1 MQNGPKGLRSVVWEN
16 CVGIKE
22 ALERLIEGV
31 QQVPHVYRPST
42 ETFAE
47 LDVQKVARELELD
60 KRGRTNGEKNKAE
73 EDSRA
78 LDETEQRILE
88 YVKREQRAS
97 HGALHDQI
105 RLYSER
111 LAALDFEGAL
121 AVVESSAIE
130 AAAEFRVQA
139 RQGKDLLHARRRDLQ
154 AMEEWRDIFQRQNDL
169 KRPAIYPDPPVRWLK
184 IGILILLLAGEMA
197 INGNFLARGSSL
209 GLVGGA
215 LEALSFAALNIIGTA
230 IIVFFGVRQLAHRN
244 VIRRFIGLLSVGLY
258 VIFAVSLNLALAH
271 YREVAGS
278 GISLDVASQAVI
290 GRLAEHP
297 FTLAELKSWILF
309 ALGIGFSL
317 AAFIDV
323 SGLDDPYPGYGRIE
337 RRLRSVRELFVDTKT
352 FIITSLAEVRDQ
364 ATAAMTD
371 ARRDIGVRRN
381 EFDAIADHR
390 QRLIR
395 LFKNHEEHLDEVLN
409 RLFAIYR
416 TAYAAALERKPP
428 ERFGVRV
435 MLKRTPVDEEVRK
448 LEKPDKLYRA
458 IESVQ
463 RKLADNL
470 QVIHS
475 EYEAAARELQQL
487 DDLVPPG
494 NRNAARETE
503 AA

>member
-1 MQNGPKGLRSVVWEN
+1 MVSF
-16 CVGIKE
+16 VGIKE
-22 ALERLIEGV
+22 TLARLIEGV

-47 LDVQKVARELELD
+47 LDVQKAARELDLEAL
-60 KRGRTNGEKNKAE
+60 GRANGEKHKSQ

-78 LDETEQRILE
+78 LDETEHRILE
-88 YVKREQRAS
+88 YIKHEQRAS
-97 HGALHDQI
+97 YSALHDQVQ
-105 RLYSER
+105 LYGER
-111 LAALDFEGAL
+111 LGALDVEGAL

-130 AAAEFRVQA
+130 AASEFRVQA
-139 RQGKDLLHARRRDLQ
+139 RQGKDLLHARRRDLE
-154 AMEEWRDIFQRQNDL
+154 AMEEWRDAFKSENGL

-184 IGILILLLAGEMA
+184 FGILILLLAGEMA

-230 IIVFFGVRQLAHRN
+230 IIVFFGVRQFAHRN
-244 VIRRFIGLLSVGLY
+244 VARRLIGLLSIIVY
-258 VIFAVSLNLALAH
+258 VAFAISLNLALAH

-278 GISLDVASQAVI
+278 GTSLDIASQAVI

-323 SGLDDPYPGYGRIE
+323 AGLDDPYPGYGRIE
-337 RRLRSVRELFVDTKT
+337 RRLRAVRDQFVDTKT
-352 FIITSLAEVRDQ
+352 FIVTSLAEVRDQ
-364 ATAAMTD
+364 ATQAMNEG
-371 ARRDIGVRRN
+371 RRDLGVRRS

-395 LFKNHEEHLDEVLN
+395 LFKNHEEHLDEALN

-416 TAYAAALERKPP
+416 TAYSSVLERSPP
-428 ERFGVRV
+428 EHFAVR
-435 MLKRTPVDEEVRK
+435 MTLKRTPIEDEIRSA
-448 LEKPDKLYRA
+448 EKPDKLHRA
-458 IESVQ
+458 IESAQ
-463 RKLADNL
+463 NKLAENL
-470 QVIHS
+470 QIIHG
-475 EYEAAARELQQL
+475 EYESAARELQQL
-487 DDLVPPG
+487 DDLIPPG
-494 NRNAARETE
+494 HPNAARETKT
-503 AA
+503 A

>member
-1 MQNGPKGLRSVVWEN
+1 MVSF
-16 CVGIKE
+16 VGIKE
-22 ALERLIEGV
+22 TLARLIEGV

-47 LDVQKVARELELD
+47 LDVQKAARELDLEAL
-60 KRGRTNGEKNKAE
+60 GPANAEKSKSP

-78 LDETEQRILE
+78 LDETEHRILE

-97 HGALHDQI
+97 YSALQDQI
-105 RLYSER
+105 QLYGDRLG
-111 LAALDFEGAL
+111 ALDFEGAL
-121 AVVESSAIE
+121 AIVESSAIE

-139 RQGKDLLHARRRDLQ
+139 RQGKDLLHARRRDLE
-154 AMEEWRDIFQRQNDL
+154 AMEEWRDAFKKENRLN
-169 KRPAIYPDPPVRWLK
+169 RPAIYPDPPIRWLK

-230 IIVFFGVRQLAHRN
+230 IIVFFGVRQFAHRSAA
-244 VIRRFIGLLSVGLY
+244 RRFIGLLSIAVY
-258 VIFAVSLNLALAH
+258 IVFAITLNLALAH

-278 GISLDVASQAVI
+278 GTSLDVASQAVI
-290 GRLAEHP
+290 GRLADHP

-323 SGLDDPYPGYGRIE
+323 AGLDDPYPGYGGIE
-337 RRLRSVRELFVDTKT
+337 RRLRAVRDQFVDTKT

-364 ATAAMTD
+364 ATLAMND
-371 ARRDIGVRRN
+371 ARRDLGVRRN

-395 LFKNHEEHLDEVLN
+395 LFKNHEDHLDEALN

-416 TAYAAALERKPP
+416 SAYVAALDRSPP
-428 ERFGVRV
+428 ERFSVR
-435 MLKRTPVDEEVRK
+435 MTLKRTPVDEEVRS

-458 IESVQ
+458 IESA
-463 RKLADNL
+463 RSKLAENL

-487 DDLVPPG
+487 DDLVPPAKP
-494 NRNAARETE
+494 NAARETKT
-503 AA
+503 A